1 MGSNTSKPET
11 KVFTPNIPVDFSASF
26 LSQLES
32 SQESDFSRAQHTEK
46 YIQERVAAELTK
58 LEAETIE
65 KFRNTTS
72 NALIKDNDNSNTVEA
87 DKLASVPS
95 LNEKI
100 TKLTELLQENIKL
113 AKIEVSDSVKASRE
127 EVIKCLNENQGKSL
141 NCWDEVETFR
151 KLVKEL

>member
-1 MGSNTSKPET
+1 M
-11 KVFTPNIPVDFSASF
+11 
-26 LSQLES
+26 
-32 SQESDFSRAQHTEK
+32 
-46 YIQERVAAELTK
+46 AAELTK